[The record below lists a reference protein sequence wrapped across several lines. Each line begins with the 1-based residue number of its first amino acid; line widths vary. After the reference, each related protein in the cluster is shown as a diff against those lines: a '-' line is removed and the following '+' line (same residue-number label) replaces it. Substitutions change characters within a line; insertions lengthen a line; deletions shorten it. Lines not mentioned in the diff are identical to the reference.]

1 MACGSIHASTLSL
14 PNAPSGANCE
24 AGDFHANSAFSFLDN
39 TQRPITIY
47 TRARV
52 SLLSS
57 CSLEHGPS
65 IIAEKRAVETQF
77 LRRLWPLPG
86 VNGLKATFFTKIYEC
101 LYTHMYRKYP
111 RIRRTFFHRGK
122 NQKLGV
128 RLIRRY
134 SPGLPHATCGPA
146 VVDSPM
152 LRHVRRVT
160 FDRFARKFV
169 TRPDLKIKIDSTC
182 AAGADCERQQNQST
196 IKRRYPCVKIKCVK

>member
-1 MACGSIHASTLSL
+1 MHIPVHLLQQEFTIMHDHVHFNGHFKTTL
-14 PNAPSGANCE
+14 
-24 AGDFHANSAFSFLDN
+24 D
-39 TQRPITIY
+39 
-47 TRARV
+47 
-52 SLLSS
+52 
-57 CSLEHGPS
+57 
-65 IIAEKRAVETQF
+65 
-77 LRRLWPLPG
+77 
-86 VNGLKATFFTKIYEC
+86 
-101 LYTHMYRKYP
+101 YRKYP
-111 RIRRTFFHRGK
+111 CIRRTFFQRGK